1 MQELKTIKNNGIA
14 EIIEKKSKF
23 IGQAFYVESKEKAE
37 EIIKE
42 TRKKYSD
49 ARHNCYAYSI
59 LEENTESTKSSD
71 DGEPAGTA
79 GMPILNVIKENN
91 LKNILIIVT
100 RYFGGI
106 LLGTGGLVRCYTK
119 ATTEAIKNANIV
131 EKEIGYKI
139 KFVTNYNKQEELKYY
154 LKQNLCNIIDTTYL
168 EKIEI
173 IAEISEKVKKEIE
186 ENIVK
191 KDKMYECAEIL
202 ETKYIEKRTR

>member
-23 IGQAFYVESKEKAE
+23 IGQAFYVENKEKAE

-42 TRKKYSD
+42 IRKKYSD

-91 LKNILIIVT
+91 LKNILVIVT

-106 LLGTGGLVRCYTK
+106 LLGTGGLVRCYTMD
-119 ATTEAIKNANIV
+119 TTKKIKNAIIV

-186 ENIVK
+186 ENLVK

-202 ETKYIEKRTR
+202 ETKYIEKRTK

>member
-42 TRKKYSD
+42 IRKKYSD

-202 ETKYIEKRTR
+202 ETKYIGKRTK

>member
-42 TRKKYSD
+42 IRKKYSD

-202 ETKYIEKRTR
+202 ETKYIEKRTK

>member
-202 ETKYIEKRTR
+202 ETKYIEKRTK

>member
-42 TRKKYSD
+42 TRKKYSG

-91 LKNILIIVT
+91 LKNILVIVT

-119 ATTEAIKNANIV
+119 ATTESIKNASVV
-131 EKEIGYKI
+131 EKEIGYEI

>member
-42 TRKKYSD
+42 IRKKYSD

-91 LKNILIIVT
+91 LKNILVIVT

-119 ATTEAIKNANIV
+119 ATTESIKNAIIV

-173 IAEISEKVKKEIE
+173 IAEISEKVKL
-186 ENIVK
+186 
-191 KDKMYECAEIL
+191 C
-202 ETKYIEKRTR
+202 

>member
-1 MQELKTIKNNGIA
+1 MKTITGNTEA
-14 EIIEKKSKF
+14 EIVEKRSKF
-23 IGQAFYVESKEKAE
+23 ISNLYYVETVEQAENKLKE
-37 EIIKE
+37 IKK
-42 TRKKYSD
+42 RYND
-49 ARHNCYAYSI
+49 ARHNCFAYRVC
-59 LEENTESTKSSD
+59 EKNTIVERASD
-71 DGEPAGTA
+71 DGEPSGTA
-79 GMPILNVIKENN
+79 GAPMLNLLSKSDLTNCVV
-91 LKNILIIVT
+91 IVT

-119 ATTEAIKNANIV
+119 ATTESIKNAIIV

-186 ENIVK
+186 ENLVK

-202 ETKYIEKRTR
+202 ETKYIDKRTK

>member
-23 IGQAFYVESKEKAE
+23 IGQAFYVENKEKAE

-42 TRKKYSD
+42 IRKKYSD

-91 LKNILIIVT
+91 LKNILVIVT

-106 LLGTGGLVRCYTK
+106 LLGTGGLVRWYTK
-119 ATTEAIKNANIV
+119 ATTESIKNAIIV

-186 ENIVK
+186 ENLVK

-202 ETKYIEKRTR
+202 ETKYIEKRTK

>member
-23 IGQAFYVESKEKAE
+23 IGQAFYVENKEKAE

-42 TRKKYSD
+42 IRKKYSD

-91 LKNILIIVT
+91 LKNILVIVT

-106 LLGTGGLVRCYTK
+106 LLGAGGLVRCYTK
-119 ATTEAIKNANIV
+119 ATTESIKNAIIV

-173 IAEISEKVKKEIE
+173 IAEISEKVKKEIK
-186 ENIVK
+186 ENLVK

-202 ETKYIEKRTR
+202 ETKYIEKRIK

>member
-1 MQELKTIKNNGIA
+1 MQGFKTIKNNGIA
-14 EIIEKKSKF
+14 EIVEKKSKF
-23 IGQAFYVESKEKAE
+23 IGQAFYIESKEQAE

-49 ARHNCYAYSI
+49 AKHNCYAYCI
-59 LEENTESTKSSD
+59 LEGNTESTKSSD

-79 GMPILNVIKENN
+79 GMPILNVIKENR
-91 LKNILIIVT
+91 LKNILVIVT

-106 LLGTGGLVRCYTK
+106 LLGTGGLVRCYTRS
-119 ATTEAIKNANIV
+119 TTESINNAIII

-154 LKQNLCNIIDTTYL
+154 LKQNLCNIIKITYL

-173 IAEISEKVKKEIE
+173 IAEISEKIKKEIE
-186 ENIVK
+186 ENIIK

-202 ETKYIEKRTR
+202 ETRYIEKKEI